1 MKRFLIFFIIGLFI
15 FGMIACSR
23 EKGTNASNTV
33 SKGQKIAKTET
44 NTNIDSAKKE
54 TTDTTDITSYMVDK
68 SHPVVEITLKK
79 GGSFYIELYP
89 EKAPITV
96 DNFLKLT
103 KKGFYNGLIFHRVI
117 PGFVA
122 QTGDPTGTGR
132 GGPGYTIKDEF
143 NDLKHT
149 RGAVGMAKTSQPN
162 SAGSQFYICFQ
173 PQPHLDG
180 RYTVFGYVIKGMDV
194 VDNIQQGDSI
204 ETVVVIKEG
213 NKEKTNSKPVKEE
226 TR

>member
-1 MKRFLIFFIIGLFI
+1 MKRFLIIFIIGLFI
-15 FGMIACSR
+15 FGMIACST
-23 EKGTNASNTV
+23 EKTKNTSNTTN
-33 SKGQKIAKTET
+33 KDQKIEKTEA
-44 NTNIDSAKKE
+44 NTNINSSKE
-54 TTDTTDITSYMVDK
+54 KATDTTDITAYMVDK
-68 SHPVVEITLKK
+68 SHPVVEIAMKK

-103 KKGFYNGLIFHRVI
+103 KKGFYNGLMFHRVI

-149 RGAVGMAKTSQPN
+149 RGAVGMAKTQAPN

-194 VDNIQQGDSI
+194 VDHIQQGDSI

-213 NKEKTNSKPVKEE
+213 SKEKTNNKPVKEE